1 MSTDSPSLTCI
12 SMWLVACAA
21 ALGSTCGADDGPLP
35 NPFETDQTDRAIGR
49 ATSFLISQQE
59 PSTGSISDTDRTK
72 TALTAL
78 TVLAMASAGHQA
90 DYPSREGRAM
100 KRAIVFVLRPEHVDQ
115 NGYFGSYDKS
125 QMYGQGI
132 ATLML
137 GEMLGQGLDE
147 AMDRR
152 IRERLE
158 RAVRLILR
166 SQQAPKAND
175 RDTGGWRYHPNDPK
189 SDISVSVWQIM
200 ALRSA
205 KNAGINVPAEAIDN
219 ALQYLRN
226 VYDSEQDSRGLPLN
240 LKAGFAYYGDRKHV
254 NMATSAMGLLSLQL
268 AGDFDSPYV
277 RGSRDWLEANPPH
290 WGQDWLFY
298 GTYYYSQ
305 ATYQLGKADAVKGFA
320 RVRKLLLP
328 EQRPDGSWQASN
340 SNERDSGSVYAT
352 SLALLAL
359 CVKNHYLPIYQR

>member
-1 MSTDSPSLTCI
+1 MNADLRTSLSVVIQACVCACVLVSPV
-12 SMWLVACAA
+12 M
-21 ALGSTCGADDGPLP
+21 ADDGPLP
-35 NPFETDQTDRAIGR
+35 NPFETDQTDGAIER
-49 ATSFLISQQE
+49 ATNFLLSQQDAAD
-59 PSTGSISDTDRTK
+59 GSISDTDKTQ

-78 TVLAMASAGHQA
+78 SVLALASAGHQA

-100 KRAIVFVLRPEHVDQ
+100 KRAIIFVLRPEHIDQ
-115 NGYFGSYDKS
+115 NGFFGAFDKS

-158 RAVRLILR
+158 IAVQLILR

-175 RDTGGWRYHPNDPK
+175 RDIGGWRYQPNDPK

-205 KNAGINVPAEAIDN
+205 KNAGIRVPTEAIDN

-226 VYDSEQDSRGLPLN
+226 VYDSSQDSRGNPLN
-240 LKAGFAYYGDRKHV
+240 RKAGFAYYGDRKHV
-254 NMATSAMGLLSLQL
+254 NMATTAMGLLSLQL
-268 AGDFDSPYV
+268 AGDFDSAYV
-277 RGSRDWLEANPPH
+277 KGSRDWLEANPPH

-305 ATYQLGKADAVKGFA
+305 ATYQLGGADAVKGFA

-328 EQRPDGSWQASN
+328 EQRADGSWEARN
-340 SNERDSGSVYAT
+340 AYERGIGSVYAT
-352 SLALLAL
+352 SLALLGL

>member
-1 MSTDSPSLTCI
+1 MERIGAL
-12 SMWLVACAA
+12 LLL
-21 ALGSTCGADDGPLP
+21 ALGLSHGQDAPLP
-35 NPFETDQTDRAIGR
+35 NPFETDQTDRAIER
-49 ATSFLISQQE
+49 ATNFLLSQQD
-59 PSTGSISDTDRTK
+59 PSTGEICDTNK
-72 TALTAL
+72 AATALTAMG
-78 TVLAMASAGHQA
+78 VLGLASAGHQA

-100 KRAIVFVLRPEHVDQ
+100 KRAIVFVLKAEHIDE

-158 RAVRLILR
+158 IAVKLILR
-166 SQQAPKAND
+166 SQQTEKAND
-175 RDTGGWRYHPNDPK
+175 RDIGGWRYHPTDPK
-189 SDISVSVWQIM
+189 SDLSVSVWQIM

-205 KNAGINVPAEAIDN
+205 KNAGIPVPAEAIDN

-226 VYDSEQDSRGLPLN
+226 VYDSEQDSRGLPLD
-240 LKAGFAYYGDRKHV
+240 LEAGFAYYGDTKHV
-254 NMATSAMGLLSLQL
+254 NMATTAMGLLSLQL

-290 WGQDWLFY
+290 WGQEWMFY
-298 GTYYYSQ
+298 GLYYYSQ
-305 ATYQLGKADAVKGFA
+305 ATYQLGGADSVRGFERVK
-320 RVRKLLLP
+320 KLLLP
-328 EQRPDGSWQASN
+328 EQRPDGSWEAGN
-340 SNERDSGSVYAT
+340 SNERGIGSVYAT